1 MQRSQGSHLAKAFV
15 HRAGCIQQDSFLSIT
30 FLISDVLHCM
40 FEFLISLLQN
50 YKLLI
55 LTKLGCQE
63 CSKTKL
69 ENEQLRWY
77 VSPHSFCEAF
87 LKGYSFFPEEMP
99 GQAWSQQQ
107 VTQVRSLCGRWGDL
121 KPQSNCWVRRWE
133 LSHILQECFCFH
145 LAFFF
150 RKQSHTRFLPFPNK
164 REMHAIFKKERN

>member
-15 HRAGCIQQDSFLSIT
+15 HRAGCIQQDNFLSIT

-50 YKLLI
+50 YKRLI

-69 ENEQLRWY
+69 ENEQLRLH

-87 LKGYSFFPEEMP
+87 LKGYRFFSRRDARSSLVTAAGDSSEVIMWSLRWFETSEQLLGSEVRAVTHPAGVFLFSFGFLFSSRD
-99 GQAWSQQQ
+99 AVSHQ
-107 VTQVRSLCGRWGDL
+107 VFTFS
-121 KPQSNCWVRRWE
+121 
-133 LSHILQECFCFH
+133 
-145 LAFFF
+145 
-150 RKQSHTRFLPFPNK
+150 
-164 REMHAIFKKERN
+164 